1 MTPRE
6 QIQEHARVAAA
17 KILAVMEEF
26 TAGTGV
32 MAQVDVRYVRISQI
46 DKAGIDYRVQDVDV
60 RYFGE
65 D

>member
-26 TAGTGV
+26 TAATGV
-32 MAQVDVRYVRISQI
+32 MAQVDVQYLMIDLI
-46 DKAGIDYRVQDVDV
+46 DKVGTDYRVQDVKV
-60 RYFGE
+60 RYLGE